1 MHEGK
6 QCTAFQRGLL
16 SPSPNV
22 LPSPPRDWDA
32 IARDYAAGALTV
44 TEICTLHG
52 VSPSVLYHRAN
63 KLRWKK
69 RKRSVA
75 PKAAPNAAASENGA
89 SKASAKSPQRKRRA
103 KQPADLTQRL
113 LTALDQK
120 MTEFETRMAE
130 GASLNAADSERDA
143 RTLNTLVRLFD
154 KLKSFG
160 EKSGAAKKSATPM
173 TSALPASTASAQP
186 SATGTDAHDADR
198 LRQELAQRLARL
210 GRELNSR

>member
-1 MHEGK
+1 MR
-6 QCTAFQRGLL
+6 CTAFQRGLL

-22 LPSPPRDWDA
+22 PPSPPRDWDA
-32 IARDYAAGALTV
+32 IARDYAAGDLTI

-52 VSPSVLYHRAN
+52 ISSSTLYSRAN
-63 KLRWKK
+63 KSRWKK
-69 RKRSVA
+69 RKHDAA
-75 PKAAPNAAASENGA
+75 PKAAPNAAAPE
-89 SKASAKSPQRKRRA
+89 KAAAKSPPRKRRA
-103 KQPADLTQRL
+103 KQPPDLTQRL

-130 GASLNAADSERDA
+130 GAPTNAADSERDA

-160 EKSGAAKKSATPM
+160 EKPGAAKKSASPATPD
-173 TSALPASTASAQP
+173 TSASAQP
-186 SATGTDAHDADR
+186 SASGTDAHDADR
-198 LRQELAQRLARL
+198 LRHAQRLARL

>member
-1 MHEGK
+1 VP
-6 QCTAFQRGLL
+6 
-16 SPSPNV
+16 PS
-22 LPSPPRDWDA
+22 LPRDWDA
-32 IARDYAAGALTV
+32 IARDYVAGVLTV

-52 VSPSVLYHRAN
+52 VSSSALYHRAN

-69 RKRSVA
+69 RKGGAA
-75 PKAAPNAAASENGA
+75 PKASKAKTASRSTAAS
-89 SKASAKSPQRKRRA
+89 PRKRRA
-103 KQPADLTQRL
+103 KQPPDLTQRL

-130 GASLNAADSERDA
+130 GASLSAADSERDA

-160 EKSGAAKKSATPM
+160 EKTGAVKKSATP
-173 TSALPASTASAQP
+173 TASATTSAPTSP
-186 SATGTDAHDADR
+186 SGTDAHDADR
-198 LRQELAQRLARL
+198 LRHELAQRLERL